1 MSVLAIQKLRANTRL
16 LLSRITRDEEMDLH
30 EAVATAES
38 AGGDEAVVKEGKALL
53 VVLATERLRVAMEV
67 CEIHGLQAAIAR
79 AEHEILI
86 NETMLVK
93 EARRLLEMLA
103 ADALQQATTHLNRLR
118 LRSALSL
125 FGGVEGADEVELQAK
140 AVAGH

>member
-1 MSVLAIQKLRANTRL
+1 MSVLATQKLRASTRL

-67 CEIHGLQAAIAR
+67 REVHGLQAAIAR
-79 AEHEILI
+79 AEHGMLI
-86 NETMLVK
+86 NEVSCH
-93 EARRLLEMLA
+93 A
-103 ADALQQATTHLNRLR
+103 
-118 LRSALSL
+118 
-125 FGGVEGADEVELQAK
+125 
-140 AVAGH
+140 